1 MYSLKREKTIVLL
14 WLATGK
20 NAKEISWLLMTRYM
34 IDAIRTF
41 FNIICRALN
50 STCTWKRE
58 GVPLDQWLYSQLQD
72 WSFQFL
78 TLRSGFIHFF
88 FSITDPLDL
97 PNLILIPEI
106 LLRIVTN
113 GAMPM
118 INTVIY
124 VVDLYLRITVQTV
137 GFLINLEENLNV
149 IVKANAI
156 RCIWEHRKI
165 NSRSFFM

>member
-124 VVDLYLRITVQTV
+124 VVDLYLRITVQT
-137 GFLINLEENLNV
+137 
-149 IVKANAI
+149 
-156 RCIWEHRKI
+156 IWLFNKFRREFKCDCKSKCNTMHLGT
-165 NSRSFFM
+165 